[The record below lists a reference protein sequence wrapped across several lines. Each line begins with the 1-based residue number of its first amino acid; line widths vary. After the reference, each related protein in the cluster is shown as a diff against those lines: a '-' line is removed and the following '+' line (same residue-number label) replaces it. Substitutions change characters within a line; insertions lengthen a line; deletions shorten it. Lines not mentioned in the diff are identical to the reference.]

1 MLEPLE
7 LQRIHKGKWQASIL
21 VISRWTD
28 SLRPFTV
35 STLLYSDTLDRGTC
49 VLYPFLKHFAC
60 RRNKLQWDHNSGSLF
75 SCNRF
80 CGLELRKNMAG
91 ILIQFIWLPTHA
103 DKSVHDRSALGRQG
117 GDLKL
122 MVFTTIFF
130 TADLTSKPNSDTA
143 ISKSFPIRA
152 RRTSRYM
159 PPRVALSSRASK
171 ELINVVLRWTVLS
184 F

>member
-1 MLEPLE
+1 MVAEIRKAYNRTEAPLML
-7 LQRIHKGKWQASIL
+7 
-21 VISRWTD
+21 T
-28 SLRPFTV
+28 
-35 STLLYSDTLDRGTC
+35 
-49 VLYPFLKHFAC
+49 
-60 RRNKLQWDHNSGSLF
+60 
-75 SCNRF
+75 
-80 CGLELRKNMAG
+80 
-91 ILIQFIWLPTHA
+91 THA

-143 ISKSFPIRA
+143 TSKSFPIRA

-171 ELINVVLRWTVLS
+171 GLFVSKINVVLRWTVLS